1 MAKKY
6 TIYTLGCKVNQYDS
20 GIIENLL
27 ISNGFRAVAREAD
40 VVLVNTCSVTKL
52 AITKNQR
59 AINKLKREN
68 PQAKI
73 IAFGCWPKAYEL
85 DKIKGVD
92 MVIYGANIEDLI
104 VKLNI
109 LGINIDYNV
118 DDDDL
123 LSNLDKSRYFL
134 KIQDGCE
141 QFCSYCV
148 IPYSRG
154 KMISRKDVDII
165 REAKKAVS
173 SKHSEIVLS
182 GVHIGLYGKEK
193 DTEAKKDLVGLIG
206 ELIKIK
212 DLKKIRI
219 SSIEINE
226 VNDELIALFRS
237 PKMAKHLHIS
247 LQCGCDKIL
256 ELMNRPYSSKYFS
269 KRIEEIRG
277 QIPGISISTDIIVG
291 FPGESENDFNVTYD
305 FARKMAFSKI
315 HVFSFSPHEKTPA
328 YSMKGRLD
336 KKTIQERSQKLRA
349 LSLELEK
356 DFANSK
362 KGELIEG
369 IVQNIEGNKVKIR
382 SEYYFEFFKDI
393 KYFPK
398 KPKIGSL
405 IKIKY

>member
-1 MAKKY
+1 MVKKY
-6 TIYTLGCKVNQYDS
+6 IIHTLGCKVNQYDS

-27 ISNGFRAVAREAD
+27 ISNGFKAVTRGAD
-40 VVLVNTCSVTKL
+40 IVLVNTCSVTKS

-59 AINKLKREN
+59 AINKLKRES
-68 PQAKI
+68 PRAKI

-85 DKIKGVD
+85 DEIKGVD
-92 MVIYGANIEDLI
+92 MVVYGANIDDLI
-104 VKLNI
+104 AKLNI
-109 LGINIDYNV
+109 LGINIEHKVGDE
-118 DDDDL
+118 L
-123 LSNLDKSRYFL
+123 FCKLDKSRYFL

-154 KMISRKDVDII
+154 KMKSRKDADII
-165 REAKKAVS
+165 REAKKAVLG
-173 SKHSEIVLS
+173 KHSEIVLS
-182 GVHIGLYGKEK
+182 GVHIGLYGKESNTK
-193 DTEAKKDLVGLIG
+193 VKKDLAGLIG

-212 DLKKIRI
+212 DLKKTRI

-226 VNDELIALFRS
+226 VNDDIIALFQS
-237 PKMAKHLHIS
+237 SKMAKHLHIS
-247 LQCGCDKIL
+247 LQSGCDKIL
-256 ELMNRPYSSKYFS
+256 ELMNRPYNSRYFFERVE
-269 KRIEEIRG
+269 KIRE

-291 FPGESENDFNVTYD
+291 FPGESEKDFKTTYD
-305 FARKMAFSKI
+305 FARKMVFSKI

-328 YSMKGRLD
+328 YSMKGHLD

-356 DFANSK
+356 DFVNSK

-369 IVQNIEGNKVKIR
+369 IVQNIEGDKVKIR
-382 SEYYFEFFKDI
+382 SEYYFEFFKEI
-393 KYFPK
+393 KHFSR
-398 KPKIGSL
+398 KPRIGSL